1 MAYTELKHAVKGI
14 TKDVDSFEM
23 SGTQF
28 TRDFKL
34 QKFLEKMFDTEFER
48 VFINKPVQHTRVD
61 INVGCRDI
69 VILKKCGRILRL
81 TNSEWGYFEY
91 IK

>member
-1 MAYTELKHAVKGI
+1 MTYTEPKHAVKGI

-23 SGTQF
+23 LGIQF

-34 QKFLEKMFDTEFER
+34 QKFLEKMFDTTFEK
-48 VFINKPVQHTRVD
+48 VFVDQPVQHSKTY

-69 VILKKCGRILRL
+69 VILKKCGRILML
-81 TNSEWGYFEY
+81 TNSEWGSFEY

>member
-1 MAYTELKHAVKGI
+1 M
-14 TKDVDSFEM
+14 F
-23 SGTQF
+23 GTQY

-34 QKFLEKMFDTEFER
+34 QKFLEKMFDTEFEK
-48 VFINKPVQHTRVD
+48 VFVDETVQHTKTG

-69 VILKKCGRILRL
+69 VIIKKCGRILML
-81 TNSEWGYFEY
+81 TNSEWGSFEY